1 MNVRWKIDESRLG
14 KGARHD
20 DRQTRLLATPGHPGA
35 RPLSGISSCTCYSKV
50 QQIPVTQ
57 RPNDH

>member
-20 DRQTRLLATPGHPGA
+20 DRQTRLLATPGHPWGT
-35 RPLSGISSCTCYSKV
+35 RLVPSGISGRTCY
-50 QQIPVTQ
+50 
-57 RPNDH
+57 